1 MGAASL
7 LDGVRQARYSVQQDD
22 SCGEQ
27 VGGAPQTNVKKKY
40 SFFGDKNY
48 FYGSNAQD
56 MILKTASLADIPV
69 IWDILQ
75 AAIAQRKEDGSTQWQ
90 DGYPNLETVTDDFVK
105 GYAHVLVENEVVVAY
120 AAIIFGEEPTYNDLQ
135 GEWLSHSDYVVVHR
149 VATAPEYKGKGIAT
163 LLFEKIEALSV
174 SKNVFSIKVDTN
186 FDNFPM
192 LKILEKLGY
201 TYCGEIVVRG
211 TPRKAFEKLLK

>member
-1 MGAASL
+1 
-7 LDGVRQARYSVQQDD
+7 
-22 SCGEQ
+22 
-27 VGGAPQTNVKKKY
+27 
-40 SFFGDKNY
+40 
-48 FYGSNAQD
+48 

-90 DGYPNLETVTDDFVK
+90 DGYPNLETVTNDFVK
-105 GYAHVLVENEVVVAY
+105 DYAHVLVENEVVVAY
-120 AAIIFGEEPTYNDLQ
+120 AAIIFGEEPAYNDLQ

-163 LLFEKIEALSV
+163 LLFEKIEELSIA
-174 SKNVFSIKVDTN
+174 KAVFSIKVDTN

-201 TYCGEIVVRG
+201 TYCGEVVFRG
-211 TPRKAFEKLLK
+211 APRKAFEKLLK

>member
-1 MGAASL
+1 
-7 LDGVRQARYSVQQDD
+7 
-22 SCGEQ
+22 
-27 VGGAPQTNVKKKY
+27 
-40 SFFGDKNY
+40 
-48 FYGSNAQD
+48 

-120 AAIIFGEEPTYNDLQ
+120 AAIIFGEEPTYNNLQ

-163 LLFEKIEALSV
+163 LLFEKIEELS
-174 SKNVFSIKVDTN
+174 KAKGVFSIKVDTN

-211 TPRKAFEKLLK
+211 APRKAFEKLLK

>member
-7 LDGVRQARYSVQQDD
+7 LDGVRQARYSGQQDD

-27 VGGAPQTNVKKKY
+27 VGGAPETNAKKY
-40 SFFGDKNY
+40 SFFGDKSY
-48 FYGSNAQD
+48 FYGSNAHD

-75 AAIAQRKEDGSTQWQ
+75 AAIAQQKEDGSTQWQ
-90 DGYPNLETVTDDFVK
+90 DGYPNLETVTNDFVK

-163 LLFEKIEALSV
+163 LLFEKIEALSI
-174 SKNVFSIKVDTN
+174 SKNVLA
-186 FDNFPM
+186 
-192 LKILEKLGY
+192 LK
-201 TYCGEIVVRG
+201 
-211 TPRKAFEKLLK
+211 